1 MRRGADSR
9 LARAHDGGCVQ
20 DTCKTHA
27 RHLQDICKTRARRAS
42 ETRPVCVRTET
53 RCNGVLKLFVNYSGC
68 SLTKSSD
75 TPLQRVSVRTQ
86 TGRVSDARLAR
97 VLQMSCRCLACVL
110 HASCTQPPHPF
121 PPLPFPSARRQTA
134 CVRASAFAESVHS
147 GSLYTHTHR
156 LSPPT
161 GLHQT
166 PPDSHTHTAIDA
178 PVVQA

>member
-53 RCNGVLKLFVNYSGC
+53 RCNGVLKLFVNYSRC

-75 TPLQRVSVRTQ
+75 TPLQRVSVRTE
-86 TGRVSDARLAR
+86 TGRVSDAGLAR

-110 HASCTQPPHPF
+110 HASCRSNGPTRPCLHSTARRPTSCANADPTTSRSCLHRCAAKCARWRPAAATW
-121 PPLPFPSARRQTA
+121 LLRHRSRGASPSASA
-134 CVRASAFAESVHS
+134 RA
-147 GSLYTHTHR
+147 
-156 LSPPT
+156 
-161 GLHQT
+161 
-166 PPDSHTHTAIDA
+166 PDL
-178 PVVQA
+178 